1 VIHWIEAATTTVRTT
16 GVNWSA
22 VGALS
27 TPTLAAIAFIGRTIS
42 RKLNS
47 IGDHLERQ
55 DRRGRRTD
63 ARVSRIEGKLGL
75 DPVPADEWDR

>member
-1 VIHWIEAATTTVRTT
+1 VIHWIEAVTTVQTT

-27 TPTLAAIAFIGRTIS
+27 TPTLAAIALIGRTIS

-47 IGDHLERQ
+47 IGEHLERQ

-63 ARVSRIEGKLGL
+63 ARVSRIEGQLGL
-75 DPVPADEWDR
+75 NPLPREEWDQ